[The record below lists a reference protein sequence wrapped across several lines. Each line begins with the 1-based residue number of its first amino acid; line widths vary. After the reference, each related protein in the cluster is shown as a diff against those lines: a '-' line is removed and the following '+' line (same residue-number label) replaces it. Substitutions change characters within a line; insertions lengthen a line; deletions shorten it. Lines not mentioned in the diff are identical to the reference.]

1 MVLSLV
7 NTFPLYSHMHS
18 CLEERG
24 EPYLDRSSTVSL
36 EDGHLLRLVQ
46 QITRTRPSI
55 EFSSGA
61 SVSTA
66 VNLANATSTS
76 GVTNPNSASAVANPE
91 ALVGTGSET
100 SASRFKVEEVPN
112 YEPILFTTS
121 ESGTRLFPVTM
132 RNFFV
137 L

>member
-1 MVLSLV
+1 MYPEQCTTNYSNWTLSL
-7 NTFPLYSHMHS
+7 
-18 CLEERG
+18 
-24 EPYLDRSSTVSL
+24 
-36 EDGHLLRLVQ
+36 
-46 QITRTRPSI
+46 
-55 EFSSGA
+55 GA

-91 ALVGTGSET
+91 ALVGTGTET

-121 ESGTRLFPVTM
+121 ESGMKFFPVTT
-132 RNFFV
+132 RNFFF
-137 L
+137 LYRYT

>member
-1 MVLSLV
+1 M
-7 NTFPLYSHMHS
+7 
-18 CLEERG
+18 
-24 EPYLDRSSTVSL
+24 
-36 EDGHLLRLVQ
+36 
-46 QITRTRPSI
+46 
-55 EFSSGA
+55 
-61 SVSTA
+61 STA

-121 ESGTRLFPVTM
+121 ESGMNLFPVTT
-132 RNFFV
+132 RNFSFSRDT
-137 L
+137 LDGKFLHRRHESYAESQEWRRRR